1 MDNKI
6 ISKKTMKKAGAALV
20 VCVVALG
27 GLGWYGHQQKINQ
40 FHNVAQ
46 ANSKI
51 VETKLA
57 ANNVEVIDEASVKAA
72 AAEAMGVDE
81 SSISWSEIILCDG
94 PGAHFMAGN
103 SFDGRRGP
111 YNAGR
116 GFGRNHDAN
125 DHCPNWDHNNDNND
139 NNGDDRVGGYNG
151 YHRGPHHGG
160 YHHYAGNQGGP
171 MNGYQGGPM
180 NGPQF
185 GPGMGMSKEATEQ
198 QAQNQPQNQSQ
209 PQDTTNQTAPPKM
222 EFHPVYNVLCNAN
235 KVDYMVHVDAVTGKV
250 LHCRAI
256 ASR

>member
-6 ISKKTMKKAGAALV
+6 ISKKNMKKAGAALV

-57 ANNVEVIDEASVKAA
+57 ANNVEVIDEARVKAA

-81 SSISWSEIILCDG
+81 SSISWREIILCDG
-94 PGAHFMAGN
+94 PGGHFMARGRN
-103 SFDGRRGP
+103 FDGSQGVYNDRCYGPNHDINDHGP
-111 YNAGR
+111 YWNR
-116 GFGRNHDAN
+116 D
-125 DHCPNWDHNNDNND
+125 DNDNND
-139 NNGDDRVGGYNG
+139 CYGYGGNG

-160 YHHYAGNQGGP
+160 RHYGA
-171 MNGYQGGPM
+171 GYQGGPM
-180 NGPQF
+180 NGNQGGQQF
-185 GPGMGMSKEATEQ
+185 GRDRGPGYGMMANNAN
-198 QAQNQPQNQSQ
+198 AQDANTQDSNTQSTPAQ
-209 PQDTTNQTAPPKM
+209 V
-222 EFHPVYNVLCNAN
+222 EFHPIYNVICSSN
-235 KVDYMVHVDAVTGKV
+235 KVDYMVHVDAVSGTV